1 MSAPYTEIFN
11 ALSGDSNITDVVG
24 NEIYHSNLSKDY
36 SKPALLFNL
45 RLLRQEET
53 LDGVPINFEYLLTVK
68 FFGTEAQCTSIAPNL
83 DNLLVYYKSTTIDD
97 LDKQNEILEY
107 NDDLDEYTLTQE
119 YLLFM

>member
-11 ALSGDSNITDVVG
+11 ALSADSNITAIVG
-24 NEIYHSNLSKDY
+24 DEIYHSNLSKDY
-36 SKPALLFNL
+36 SKPALLFML

-68 FFGTEAQCTSIAPNL
+68 MFGTESQCVSMAGHL
-83 DNLLVYYKSTTIDD
+83 DNVLIYHKSATIDD
-97 LDKQNEILEY
+97 LDKQNETLGY

-119 YLLFM
+119 YIVYM